1 MIDHD
6 NLLRDNG
13 GTCTWTMLVRPFPQ
27 DTQFITLH
35 RWAQS
40 CRKLFWLSS
49 APLDYLLVPPSPTTR
64 TLCSALRHRLRP
76 ITTSL
81 IHQKITPIWCESP
94 RPHPSK
100 FSAPHVAGRM
110 TFLKSV
116 ISTTKGPSHLAAATT
131 ISESA
136 QLPISPIPTPSPT
149 PTIP

>member
-1 MIDHD
+1 MIIFFVIMVVRVRGPCLYGHSHKIL
-6 NLLRDNG
+6 NSSRSIAEHSPAENYSGCPLL
-13 GTCTWTMLVRPFPQ
+13 
-27 DTQFITLH
+27 
-35 RWAQS
+35 
-40 CRKLFWLSS
+40 
-49 APLDYLLVPPSPTTR
+49 PLTPSWYPLLPSPTTR

-81 IHQKITPIWCESP
+81 IHQKITPIWCELP

-136 QLPISPIPTPSPT
+136 QLPISPIPAPSPT